1 MKLHPHFLEKQ
12 FDNGNFCIVQPKT
25 FASLISLVEFLYVLI
40 SLVKLREL
48 VILTFFDCW
57 VSHIIYINCLFS
69 LMSSTKTG
77 FLNRSTFV

>member
-48 VILTFFDCW
+48 VILTFFD
-57 VSHIIYINCLFS
+57 F
-69 LMSSTKTG
+69 
-77 FLNRSTFV
+77 